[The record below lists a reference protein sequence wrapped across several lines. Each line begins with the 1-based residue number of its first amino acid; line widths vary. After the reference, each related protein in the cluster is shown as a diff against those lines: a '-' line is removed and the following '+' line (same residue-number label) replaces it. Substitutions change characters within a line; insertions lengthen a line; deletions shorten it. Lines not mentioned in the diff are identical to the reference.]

1 MPDNLVYAVLL
12 DRKTNIYNGPPPFGT
27 VTHRNYDKGHVVGPL
42 FGLHL
47 TGCYGDQGLTWD
59 DRFYFAGWFP
69 DFDDTVTADQP
80 VPWRCVKL
88 WCSNRHGKD
97 AEPGNQ
103 KGMVLAMPECFNY
116 WEAESMDTHYPGF
129 QSE

>member
-1 MPDNLVYAVLL
+1 M
-12 DRKTNIYNGPPPFGT
+12 
-27 VTHRNYDKGHVVGPL
+27 GPL

-59 DRFYFAGWFP
+59 DRFYLAGWFP
-69 DFDDTVTADQP
+69 DFDDQVTADQP

-116 WEAESMDTHYPGF
+116 WEAEAMDTHYPGF
-129 QSE
+129 QSAVVEARTKGLRVVIPEKDFQCEMFDE